1 MDASDKGILEILYVS
16 CVIFLVIFFYI
27 CYVHVPVKLSS
38 LLSFFAQIFFH
49 LLILCIMAYW
59 IAASMY
65 LLFLSNIHT
74 FANFTKISGNVQVRM
89 IKKKTFFPRKLL
101 ANDNTV
107 VSLMSCYLYYQ
118 YDVYKNIT
126 ELSKRI
132 PLGCARAT
140 RVRLITRQR
149 RHPAVNQTGP
159 STIA

>member
-1 MDASDKGILEILYVS
+1 MWG
-16 CVIFLVIFFYI
+16 FFTYHFFNI
-27 CYVHVPVKLSS
+27 CYVHVPVKVSS
-38 LLSFFAQIFFH
+38 LLSFFAHIFFSFINFMH
-49 LLILCIMAYW
+49 YGVLNSSIN
-59 IAASMY
+59 MY

-89 IKKKTFFPRKLL
+89 IKKKTFFPRKLH

-132 PLGCARAT
+132 PLGCARAA

-149 RHPAVNQTGP
+149 RHPAVKQTGP